1 MTNDCNICGKECS
14 SVPWVHPECLD
25 AIVAER
31 DALVAVEQAESLRL
45 FEENVTLRKELT
57 LSQQSQ
63 IRCYISL
70 QEANEQIY
78 VLRAALK
85 EALDALEAVEWVP
98 VFNTQLGYYVGF
110 YCDWC
115 KAHDSNGHAPD
126 CQRQAAL
133 GLAEGE

>member
-70 QEANEQIY
+70 QKANEQIY

-85 EALDALEAVEWVP
+85 EALDALRAAPKPQSRYLGLTEALIAWRENYDLW
-98 VFNTQLGYYVGF
+98 YE
-110 YCDWC
+110 D
-115 KAHDSNGHAPD
+115 
-126 CQRQAAL
+126 QRQAAL
-133 GLAEGE
+133 GPVEGE